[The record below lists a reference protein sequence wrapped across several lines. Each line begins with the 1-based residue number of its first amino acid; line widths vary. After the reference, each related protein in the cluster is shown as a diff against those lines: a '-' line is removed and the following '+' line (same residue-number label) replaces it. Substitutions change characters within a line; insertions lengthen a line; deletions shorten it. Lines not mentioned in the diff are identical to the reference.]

1 MKIKRLMAA
10 VIVTAALITVSS
22 GTARGEVSDAESMLY
37 DKAGGYSMAEKG
49 VFEAKIVDAAKS
61 AVGTPYNVLGL
72 TPETGFNTTSFA
84 VWCLN
89 ESGCGVYKYTDIE
102 HLYARALDVKNAPHD
117 IGDLVFFSREEIE
130 HVGIYIGNGKALIAG
145 TEVREITIG
154 VDEWSK
160 YQTMYGKYTPY
171 VW

>member
-1 MKIKRLMAA
+1 MKKIRMLAA
-10 VIVTAALITVSS
+10 VIMTAAILTLSS
-22 GTARGEVSDAESMLY
+22 GTARAEVSDAESMLY

-72 TPETGFNTTSFA
+72 TPETGFNTTSYA